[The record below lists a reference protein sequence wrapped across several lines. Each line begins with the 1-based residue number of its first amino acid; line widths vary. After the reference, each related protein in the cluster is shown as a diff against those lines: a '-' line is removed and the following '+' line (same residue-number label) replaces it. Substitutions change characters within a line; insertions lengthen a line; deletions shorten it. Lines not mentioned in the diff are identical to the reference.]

1 MLLSSRNKPV
11 PSRRVVFCVCS
22 VEPLFEANFF
32 VTAICTHRPVR
43 RGTLAEHLYR
53 AVAKPKSGENQR
65 LRNALGKGLKYAVG
79 GAVFYFG
86 VALALGGRDRV
97 RADLEKLQV
106 CSHRLVAMKL
116 SKRWRGCRFAFSRIL
131 EATCGVSLEHWWVL
145 RCMKGLLLCLCLHV
159 CI

>member
-1 MLLSSRNKPV
+1 M
-11 PSRRVVFCVCS
+11 
-22 VEPLFEANFF
+22 
-32 VTAICTHRPVR
+32 HRPVR

-86 VALALGGRDRV
+86 VALALGGRERV

-106 CSHRLVAMKL
+106 CSYCMWQYLIYEWLERVQGGL
-116 SKRWRGCRFAFSRIL
+116 FL
-131 EATCGVSLEHWWVL
+131 EATWDHSAWSSGGCSAACEGCWAAP
-145 RCMKGLLLCLCLHV
+145 LLCM
-159 CI
+159 

>member
-1 MLLSSRNKPV
+1 M
-11 PSRRVVFCVCS
+11 
-22 VEPLFEANFF
+22 
-32 VTAICTHRPVR
+32 HRPVR

-86 VALALGGRDRV
+86 VALALGGRERV

-106 CSHRLVAMKL
+106 RSHCFHIASEGLAQSRGEVA
-116 SKRWRGCRFAFSRIL
+116 
-131 EATCGVSLEHWWVL
+131 
-145 RCMKGLLLCLCLHV
+145 GLC
-159 CI
+159 